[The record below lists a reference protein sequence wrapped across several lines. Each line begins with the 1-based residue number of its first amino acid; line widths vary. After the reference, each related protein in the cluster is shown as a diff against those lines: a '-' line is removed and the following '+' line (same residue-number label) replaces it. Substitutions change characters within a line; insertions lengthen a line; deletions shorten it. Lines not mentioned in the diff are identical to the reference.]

1 MSSAPQLAD
10 WLTTLRL
17 SLHVG
22 AATVWVGGQLVMAG
36 LMSTVR
42 SLGEGAPKKLAQA
55 FGRLS
60 WPAYWLLIVT
70 GIWNFEQSSPANAST
85 SWSAVFGI
93 KMLFVVIA
101 GLGAWMHTK
110 VQSPKAK
117 GMFAGLGMLAT
128 LVAMVLGVA
137 LAG

>member
-110 VQSPKAK
+110 AQSPKAK

>member
-1 MSSAPQLAD
+1 MSNAPQLAD

-22 AATVWVGGQLVMAG
+22 AATIWVGGQLVMAG
-36 LMSTVR
+36 LMSTMR
-42 SLGEGAPKKLAQA
+42 SLGEGAPKKVAQA

-60 WPAYWLLIVT
+60 WPAFWTLVVT
-70 GIWNFEQSSPANAST
+70 GVWNFEQSHPANAST

-93 KMLFVVIA
+93 KMLFVIIA
-101 GLGAWMHTK
+101 GLGAFLHTK
-110 VQSPKAK
+110 AQSPKAK

-128 LVAMVLGVA
+128 LIAMVLGVA

>member
-1 MSSAPQLAD
+1 VSSAPQLAD

-110 VQSPKAK
+110 AQSPKAK